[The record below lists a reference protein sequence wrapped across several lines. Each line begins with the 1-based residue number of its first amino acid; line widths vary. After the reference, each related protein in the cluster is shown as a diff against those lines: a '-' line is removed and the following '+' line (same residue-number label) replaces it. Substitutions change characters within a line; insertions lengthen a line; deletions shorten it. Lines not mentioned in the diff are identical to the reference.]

1 MIAEAIVLAAM
12 VCAGV
17 FAARSKDLLAAA
29 VALGIVSLLVS
40 VQMYLLQAPDVAL
53 AEAAVGAALTTA
65 IMVYAIRA
73 TRRDEE

>member
-12 VCAGV
+12 VGAGV

-65 IMVYAIRA
+65 IMVYAIKA